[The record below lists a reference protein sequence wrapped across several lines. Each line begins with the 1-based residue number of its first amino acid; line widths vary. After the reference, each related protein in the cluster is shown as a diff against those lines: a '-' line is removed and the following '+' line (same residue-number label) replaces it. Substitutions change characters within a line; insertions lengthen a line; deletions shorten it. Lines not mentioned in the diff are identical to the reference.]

1 MQILHDMRAKDNRMT
16 VKFKL
21 DKEGKLTSMLWST
34 GKNKDDYERFGDA
47 ITFDKTYR
55 TNLYKL
61 PFGLFVGVN
70 NHFQSVIFGGLLLT
84 TEMTE
89 DFEWGFSNFVDIMG
103 GKAPQT
109 MLTDQCAAMAKAM
122 KTTPPDTRH
131 RWCRWHVLR
140 KAKQKIGSVYT
151 KYSGFKGNFR
161 KLITEETCKR
171 QFELKWQRM
180 IRTYKLEKNKFMTRL
195 YRYRLRRAKPYFMG
209 VFCAGMTSTQRSE
222 SANYML
228 KQINQRSAPMHVFVS
243 KLNELQVQTGK

>member
-1 MQILHDMRAKDNRMT
+1 MQHPKGRQQQPTGTIEERNNQKCLPKIAQENMREDLGRTMQILHDMRAKDNRMT

-47 ITFDKTYR
+47 ITFDKTYS

-84 TEMTE
+84 TETTE

-109 MLTDQCAAMAKAM
+109 MLT
-122 KTTPPDTRH
+122 
-131 RWCRWHVLR
+131 
-140 KAKQKIGSVYT
+140 G
-151 KYSGFKGNFR
+151 
-161 KLITEETCKR
+161 
-171 QFELKWQRM
+171 
-180 IRTYKLEKNKFMTRL
+180 
-195 YRYRLRRAKPYFMG
+195 
-209 VFCAGMTSTQRSE
+209 
-222 SANYML
+222 
-228 KQINQRSAPMHVFVS
+228 
-243 KLNELQVQTGK
+243 